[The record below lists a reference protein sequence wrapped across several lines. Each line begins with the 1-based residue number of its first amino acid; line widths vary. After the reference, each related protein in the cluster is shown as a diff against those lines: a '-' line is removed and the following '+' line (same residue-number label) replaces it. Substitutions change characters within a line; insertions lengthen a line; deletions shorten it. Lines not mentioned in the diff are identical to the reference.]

1 MHIVDGVLSAP
12 VLIGGGVLAA
22 AGVGLGLRELSL
34 ERIPAAGLLGAVF
47 FVAALVH
54 VPLGPASV
62 HLIMSGL
69 AGLVLGWAAFPALFV
84 GMLLQAVFFGYGGV
98 TVLGVNTLNM
108 ALPAVL
114 VGLAFRHAA
123 RSADRRIAALA
134 GFSAGA
140 LAILLSALMVASS
153 LWMSGDAF
161 APAAKLTLLAHLPV
175 ALVEGLV
182 CAAAVGFIGQVKPE
196 LFGVFEAVPEA
207 QRVSARAPAAAAASK
222 SAPPSATTPAP
233 APASAR

>member
-12 VLIGGGVLAA
+12 VLIGGGVLTAT
-22 AGVGLGLRELSL
+22 GVGLGLRELSL

-62 HLIMSGL
+62 HLVMSGL

-84 GMLLQAVFFGYGGV
+84 GLLLQAVFFGYGGV

-114 VGLAFRHAA
+114 VGLAFRRGAL
-123 RSADRRIAALA
+123 STDRRVAALS
-134 GFSAGA
+134 GFCAGA
-140 LAILLSALMVASS
+140 LAVVVSALMVASS
-153 LWMSGDAF
+153 LWLSGDAF
-161 APAAKLTLLAHLPV
+161 VPAAKLTLLAHLPV

-182 CAAAVGFIGQVKPE
+182 CAAAVGFVGQVKPE
-196 LFGVFEAVPEA
+196 LFGVFEPGTR
-207 QRVSARAPAAAAASK
+207 RVADPAHAEAPAST
-222 SAPPSATTPAP
+222 SAPASAARPAP
-233 APASAR
+233 APSPAPAR